1 MIKSLPLDWEQMLQS
16 TLQFILLFNKILS
29 FCSPL
34 FLSYLCHGISAKG
47 LFSMHFSSSY
57 NRSHYPSHQ
66 AHCYQ
71 VNAIE
76 RRMQKF
82 ATSISEKLQCN
93 LATHVAVASQVN
105 M

>member
-1 MIKSLPLDWEQMLQS
+1 MESVQRAYFLHTLALLITSL
-16 TLQFILLFNKILS
+16 
-29 FCSPL
+29 
-34 FLSYLCHGISAKG
+34 A
-47 LFSMHFSSSY
+47 
-57 NRSHYPSHQ
+57 YPSHQ